1 MMLCYSHLFVVV
13 TTDQSVIPYQ
23 VADSDLVS
31 YNESV
36 NMMYVA
42 AVVSNISGD
51 QWIKR
56 IVIGD
61 GSSYHYNGM
70 IYYNAPLIKGN
81 VYYSFVRAYS
91 KFVSLLLTI
100 YLIITVLKLVLQSS
114 NYATSGLSEEIGK
127 FNFKIVFQI
136 ESRL

>member
-31 YNESV
+31 YNESM
-36 NMMYVA
+36 NMMYVV

-70 IYYNAPLIKGN
+70 IYYNAPLIRGN
-81 VYYSFVRAYS
+81 VYYLFVRAYS
-91 KFVSLLLTI
+91 KFVSLLVNDI
-100 YLIITVLKLVLQSS
+100 Y
-114 NYATSGLSEEIGK
+114 YY
-127 FNFKIVFQI
+127 
-136 ESRL
+136 

>member
-1 MMLCYSHLFVVV
+1 MLCYSHLFVVV

-42 AVVSNISGD
+42 AVVSNTSGD

-81 VYYSFVRAYS
+81 VYYAFVRAYS
-91 KFVSLLLTI
+91 SSSTDSVSLLI
-100 YLIITVLKLVLQSS
+100 
-114 NYATSGLSEEIGK
+114 NYGMQTFVA
-127 FNFKIVFQI
+127 
-136 ESRL
+136 

>member
-36 NMMYVA
+36 NMMYVT
-42 AVVSNISGD
+42 AVVSNISGG
-51 QWIKR
+51 QWIKS
-56 IVIGD
+56 IATGD

-81 VYYSFVRAYS
+81 TYYAFVRAYS
-91 KFVSLLLTI
+91 KFVSLLI
-100 YLIITVLKLVLQSS
+100 KYI
-114 NYATSGLSEEIGK
+114 
-127 FNFKIVFQI
+127 
-136 ESRL
+136 

>member
-1 MMLCYSHLFVVV
+1 MLCYSHLFVVV

-42 AVVSNISGD
+42 AVVSNMSGD
-51 QWIKR
+51 QWINR

-70 IYYNAPLIKGN
+70 IYYNAPLIKDN
-81 VYYSFVRAYS
+81 VYYTFVRAYS
-91 KFVSLLLTI
+91 KFVSSLH
-100 YLIITVLKLVLQSS
+100 
-114 NYATSGLSEEIGK
+114 N
-127 FNFKIVFQI
+127 
-136 ESRL
+136 

>member
-1 MMLCYSHLFVVV
+1 MLCYSHLFVVV
-13 TTDQSVIPYQ
+13 TINQSVIPYQ

-42 AVVSNISGD
+42 AVVRNMSGD

-61 GSSYHYNGM
+61 GSSYHYNGT

-81 VYYSFVRAYS
+81 VYYAFMRAYS
-91 KFVSLLLTI
+91 KLVSLL
-100 YLIITVLKLVLQSS
+100 Q
-114 NYATSGLSEEIGK
+114 NY
-127 FNFKIVFQI
+127 
-136 ESRL
+136 

>member
-42 AVVSNISGD
+42 AVVSNMSGD

-61 GSSYHYNGM
+61 GNSYHYNGM
-70 IYYNAPLIKGN
+70 MYYNVPLIKGN
-81 VYYSFVRAYS
+81 VYYSFVRVYS
-91 KFVSLLLTI
+91 FSHTTYVSM
-100 YLIITVLKLVLQSS
+100 
-114 NYATSGLSEEIGK
+114 
-127 FNFKIVFQI
+127 
-136 ESRL
+136 